1 MRMLLTARFDNA
13 TATAA
18 IEDGSLSKTF
28 QAAITSMNPEAAY
41 FTSTNGQRTAFI
53 VFDMQESSQLPVLAE
68 PFFASGASVAV
79 RPVMNLEDLQTGLA
93 NLGR

>member
-1 MRMLLTARFDNA
+1 MLLTARFDNA
-13 TATAA
+13 AASKA
-18 IEDGSLSKTF
+18 IEDGSMQKTI

-41 FTSTNGQRTAFI
+41 FTSTNGQRTAFV